1 MSESQVTEVSTD
13 VETEETITP
22 AEPEIIKAENP
33 SKEEMAE
40 LLQHLKVNFNFDVNF
55 KPTLFR
61 FKKSKDKETG
71 IVIEREAVELGLPYP
86 SVKGIMT
93 ILETGGKQLELLMEA
108 VESVVNAQ
116 ARELLYEDTKL
127 NASNFPVEKLSW
139 EYIASIPKAQRRGG
153 GIPKETWEEFIADYI
168 AVMPAATGKNVEQV
182 TNAAKLLAN
191 KLNSC
196 KTAEPVLQL
205 LVQQLSIYMGAS
217 QNSSDYSECVEFLL
231 DKADTFL
238 NMTEEDLTANL

>member
-22 AEPEIIKAENP
+22 AEPEVIKAENP

-86 SVKGIMT
+86 SVK
-93 ILETGGKQLELLMEA
+93 
-108 VESVVNAQ
+108 
-116 ARELLYEDTKL
+116 
-127 NASNFPVEKLSW
+127 
-139 EYIASIPKAQRRGG
+139 
-153 GIPKETWEEFIADYI
+153 
-168 AVMPAATGKNVEQV
+168 
-182 TNAAKLLAN
+182 
-191 KLNSC
+191 
-196 KTAEPVLQL
+196 
-205 LVQQLSIYMGAS
+205 
-217 QNSSDYSECVEFLL
+217 
-231 DKADTFL
+231 
-238 NMTEEDLTANL
+238 